1 MVQKILSLLGAVVF
15 VGLPTV
21 SHAQIAP
28 CLTDLSGSV
37 TPDATLFITESGE
50 PVTGTFID
58 ASTSS
63 LAISVGGRRRD
74 FDLVGVTRVERE
86 RRQTKKGALLGVL
99 IGAGAGIV
107 GGAVGGA
114 YPITASFQRDIAV
127 VFGGIGG
134 GIGAATGAA
143 IGARV
148 RRRETLCAAARTTRH
163 RVTVAPLIAQS
174 HRGALLSLRF

>member
-1 MVQKILSLLGAVVF
+1 MVQKMLSLLGAVVL

-21 SHAQIAP
+21 SRAQAGRCFTELP
-28 CLTDLSGSV
+28 SCV
-37 TPDATLFITESGE
+37 TVGDTLYVTESSE

-63 LAISVGGRRRD
+63 LALSVGGLRRD
-74 FDLVGVTRVERE
+74 FSLVGVTRVERE
-86 RRQTKKGALLGVL
+86 RRQTKKGALLGLL

-114 YPITASFQRDIAV
+114 YPITASFHRDIAV
-127 VFGGIGG
+127 VFGGISG

-148 RRRETLCAAARTTRH
+148 RRHETLCAAARTTQD
-163 RVTVAPLIAQS
+163 RVTVARLIAQS
-174 HRGALLSLRF
+174 HKGALLSLRF